1 MSSVG
6 GLIAKL
12 LIEMGLLTLVL
23 GGLLF
28 GAAGTAVWPSG
39 WAYLGLFTALSLG
52 VSLWLAEADP
62 GLLEE
67 RLKPTFQ
74 SGQKAWDKVFMTC
87 LMIVY
92 VGWTVLMG
100 LDSRRFAWSHVPVW
114 VQAIGALMLIVSFL
128 GVGWVFAANS
138 FAASV
143 IRMQPERGQKVI
155 STGPY
160 AIVRHPMYAF
170 GLLQFAAAPLMLG
183 SWWGLAVV
191 PPAILA
197 LAYRTLGEE
206 KMLLGELDGYEAYA
220 RRVRFRY
227 APGVW

>member
-1 MSSVG
+1 MAAG
-6 GLIAKL
+6 PRLIGLL
-12 LIEMGLLTLVL
+12 TVEMGLLMALL
-23 GGLLF
+23 AGLLF
-28 GAAGTAVWPSG
+28 GAAGAVAWPSG
-39 WAYLGLFTALSLG
+39 WAYLTLFFVLGMG
-52 VSLWLAEADP
+52 VSLWLAKADP
-62 GLLEE
+62 GLLAE

-74 SGQKAWDKVFMTC
+74 AGQKGWDKVF
-87 LMIVY
+87 LIGVMIVY

-100 LDSRRFAWSHVPVW
+100 FDARRFAWSRVPIP
-114 VQAIGALMLIVSFL
+114 VQALGALLLIVSFL

-191 PPAILA
+191 PPAIAA
-197 LAYRTLGEE
+197 LAWRTLGEE
-206 KMLLGELDGYEAYA
+206 EMLREELAGYEDYA
-220 RRVRFRY
+220 RRVRWRY
-227 APGVW
+227 APGIW